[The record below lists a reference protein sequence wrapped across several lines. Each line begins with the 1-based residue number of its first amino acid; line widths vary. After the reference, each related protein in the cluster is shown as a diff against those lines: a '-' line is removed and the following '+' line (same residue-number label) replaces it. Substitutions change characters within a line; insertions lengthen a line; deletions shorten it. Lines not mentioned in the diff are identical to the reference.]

1 MINTVAGWLQKPMFH
16 LDAVGVVTNQS
27 VSCPF
32 KNNIFTFYGLGPP
45 FAKPSRDE
53 VVKLVSRCTFC
64 GQFQPAEFPIS
75 GPVTRRYSTMKCA
88 DTPNPPIFW
97 RFKSRLLCLC
107 LIGKRTLDGVCGSCT
122 ENKNHAVTAF
132 CQTWFPRLRQTIQR
146 SLSFGLDHVWPSFK
160 FKSIC
165 EIPQVGNGKCP
176 PKSPCLHPVGPK
188 SPLAQPR
195 YQPQW
200 AQIWPFQTLP

>member
-1 MINTVAGWLQKPMFH
+1 MATKTNVSPGCGWCCDKPS
-16 LDAVGVVTNQS
+16 S

-45 FAKPSRDE
+45 FAKPWRDE

-132 CQTWFPRLRQTIQR
+132 CQTWFRCTPKTNNSEVPFFGIGSCLTLVWIRINLR
-146 SLSFGLDHVWPSFK
+146 D
-160 FKSIC
+160 
-165 EIPQVGNGKCP
+165 P
-176 PKSPCLHPVGPK
+176 PIW
-188 SPLAQPR
+188 
-195 YQPQW
+195 QW
-200 AQIWPFQTLP
+200 